1 MINDILIENILIF
14 GVCYFIITGFGI
26 GLSVSDL
33 SFFNP
38 IRNYKKWKWFNI
50 IGVLFFTI
58 LLHILLPHLAILYWF
73 YKLFTFKRK
82 EN

>member
-1 MINDILIENILIF
+1 MIENIFVF
-14 GVCYFIITGFGI
+14 GFCYLIITGFGI
-26 GLSVSDL
+26 GLSVDL

-38 IRNYKKWKWFNI
+38 IRNYKKWKCFNI

-58 LLHILLPHLAILYWF
+58 LLHILLPHLAIFYWF
-73 YKLFTFKRK
+73 YKLFTFGRK